1 MDAQQALL
9 RRHDYECLHIH
20 HPSVSL
26 ALLRHDVHEE
36 AVDIELTMIA
46 AWFSFGVE
54 LDPHGLIEFFALLF
68 DQERGVLS

>member
-1 MDAQQALL
+1 M
-9 RRHDYECLHIH
+9 
-20 HPSVSL
+20 
-26 ALLRHDVHEE
+26 HEE

-46 AWFSFGVE
+46 TWFSFGVE